1 MKSFPVF
8 AFVLVLSA
16 APAFA
21 SPVPRQSSEAQAPVA
36 SSALAA
42 PGKIDPAKEADIRKL
57 LDLTGVKG
65 IASQTMTAMS
75 TTLRPLMIN
84 SLPPGDYRGK
94 LIDLWLERFRAK
106 LDVQQMVDAAV
117 PLYDKYFSDDEI
129 KGLIAFYQT
138 PVGQKSI
145 SMVPKLTADMQSLN
159 AKIGQDAGRQ
169 AMQEVLAENP
179 DLAKALK
186 DAHAQ
191 QSAAQ
196 VQAHP

>member
-8 AFVLVLSA
+8 VFVLVFST

-21 SPVPRQSSEAQAPVA
+21 NPVPRQSSDAQTPVA
-36 SSALAA
+36 STALAA